1 MQMYKYKPLYKQ
13 CKYTNT
19 TEMKHNEINKNKA
32 LEKYFVAC
40 APLIKYIREKKIS

>member
-13 CKYTNT
+13 CKYTKQLKWKA
-19 TEMKHNEINKNKA
+19 MKVNKNNA

-40 APLIKYIREKKIS
+40 APLIK